1 MKNATKKVRNGIIII
16 VAIFILFIPFRI
28 YYNYFDDPQIN
39 DIVSVKLSHIGDTT
53 LKNYDD
59 PKICLQSVEKER
71 KRRNLAM
78 IQRLSLIFQE
88 NRAETEYLSYDRK
101 TEKSSTGRF
110 VTMAEERS
118 ETWKH
123 LHTLNLVTKRE
134 ATSVVLAFLR
144 LTIKYRQVRISETI
158 YLCGDWIQRTAM
170 RSKDA

>member
-1 MKNATKKVRNGIIII
+1 MKNVTKKVRNGIIII

-78 IQRLSLIFQE
+78 I
-88 NRAETEYLSYDRK
+88 
-101 TEKSSTGRF
+101 
-110 VTMAEERS
+110 
-118 ETWKH
+118 
-123 LHTLNLVTKRE
+123 
-134 ATSVVLAFLR
+134 
-144 LTIKYRQVRISETI
+144 
-158 YLCGDWIQRTAM
+158 
-170 RSKDA
+170 